1 MTGWPGVSHQTVPSV
16 APAELVIR
24 IVLLYEPSNE
34 VTGAAGTVPP
44 CMTPI
49 GPAQPIIIK
58 HGIIAAQSLSGD
70 ISAIP

>member
-1 MTGWPGVSHQTVPSV
+1 MTGWPGDSHQVVPSA
-16 APAELVIR
+16 APAELMTR

-34 VTGAAGTVPP
+34 VTAAAVTVPP

-49 GPAQPIIIK
+49 GPAQPINTK
-58 HGIIAAQSLSGD
+58 HGTSAVQRLTGD